1 MNNSFNVF
9 IALLKR
15 EVLEHKNLW
24 RVPMVLLVI
33 AVLLRLSFSFGNLAI
48 DYDFSQIKPLD
59 ETLDSVLDSA
69 VFKTLAFVN
78 FFVIVVMFL
87 VAIFYAL
94 SCLYEE
100 RRDDSVLFW
109 RSLPISDWMTILSKL
124 FIPLVVIPVVI
135 LLCQAINAL
144 VFLGA
149 NAGEYMPYFLGFAA
163 ELTKKNVW
171 TLLPV
176 ISWCMLCSAIVKRN
190 PFLIAFIT
198 PILLMLIDYLFF
210 NGAVSDFFV
219 INRFTSANQFS
230 TFSLFVGVI
239 FSLAC
244 IAIALFKRT
253 QKI

>member
-78 FFVIVVMFL
+78 FFVMVVMFL

-109 RSLPISDWMTILSKL
+109 RSLPISDWMTILS
-124 FIPLVVIPVVI
+124 
-135 LLCQAINAL
+135 

-149 NAGEYMPYFLGFAA
+149 NAGEYMPYFLGFAV
-163 ELTKKNVW
+163 ELTKKIVW

-219 INRFTSANQFS
+219 INRFASANQFS